1 MKLDTPSGAQP
12 ACSLP
17 VSVSVQLVPDDLYRM
32 TVSYFTRKLWML
44 WIFPTLALVGLPLI
58 LVSHGPQRDK
68 TIANFEPACI
78 GAAIALVILFVFP
91 YFSAR
96 SSFKS
101 HPALQQETLYTFSDD
116 GISVQSPTA
125 SSRTDWS
132 NITQATE
139 TRNYLYLFLSKN
151 IRWIIPKR
159 SFSDTA
165 SLSALR
171 EILKSHIKGK
181 VRLRT

>member
-12 ACSLP
+12 ASSLP

-78 GAAIALVILFVFP
+78 GAAVALVILFVFP
-91 YFSAR
+91 YF
-96 SSFKS
+96 
-101 HPALQQETLYTFSDD
+101 
-116 GISVQSPTA
+116 
-125 SSRTDWS
+125 
-132 NITQATE
+132 
-139 TRNYLYLFLSKN
+139 
-151 IRWIIPKR
+151 
-159 SFSDTA
+159 
-165 SLSALR
+165 
-171 EILKSHIKGK
+171 
-181 VRLRT
+181 